1 MCLKCVAFHAVGHG
15 KEPGISFIFF
25 YHFYFLFSSS
35 KVERERAI
43 EIFGAHLPAGAGAA
57 VAASAVEVHP
67 KVTTSASF
75 PLCGGRDS
83 LNLVLSLSAPRRLMI
98 SARTLACPHNTL
110 GRSFSIA
117 SSSGGPLTR
126 QRLPASDSAALSA

>member
-25 YHFYFLFSSS
+25 LSLFYFLFSSS

-43 EIFGAHLPAGAGAA
+43 EIFGAHLPAGAA

-110 GRSFSIA
+110 GRSFSL
-117 SSSGGPLTR
+117 P
-126 QRLPASDSAALSA
+126 RLEDH